1 MAGKNNFADF
11 VWQELFMYL
20 YARARLKREGG
31 WEPFALS
38 SVNFLPPAFHSPLIF
53 NGFGPYLSGLPL
65 PFFERRDLELSQ
77 LARKKRLRV
86 KRCFFSFCCV
96 HVHMLF
102 SNM

>member
-38 SVNFLPPAFHSPLIF
+38 SVNFYPPHFIPPLIF

-65 PFFERRDLELSQ
+65 PFLKDGTSNSPSLLE
-77 LARKKRLRV
+77 KKD
-86 KRCFFSFCCV
+86 CV
-96 HVHMLF
+96 
-102 SNM
+102 